1 VFSVGNTTRALP
13 EGGLT
18 AVLVFV
24 GAKLMLIDFVK
35 IPALISLAV
44 VLALLAS
51 AMLASWWV
59 ARRRRPALPSAG

>member
-1 VFSVGNTTRALP
+1 
-13 EGGLT
+13 
-18 AVLVFV
+18 VLVFV
-24 GAKLMLIDFVK
+24 GAKMMLIDFVK

-44 VLALLAS
+44 VLALLAG